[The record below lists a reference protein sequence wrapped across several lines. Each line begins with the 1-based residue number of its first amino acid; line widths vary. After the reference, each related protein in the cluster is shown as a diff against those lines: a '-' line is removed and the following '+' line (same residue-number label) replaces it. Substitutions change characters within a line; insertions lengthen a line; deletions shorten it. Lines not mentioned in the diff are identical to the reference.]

1 MIAGHLDL
9 PFGVQHDGQHFGN
22 FTASQEHAQGVE
34 KCLIVGALFWEGRKL
49 DEDRRGFG
57 VGIEIDLQQ
66 PVGQLQRR
74 DDPGRGWAP
83 ARSDF
88 MPARRSSE
96 SP

>member
-1 MIAGHLDL
+1 
-9 PFGVQHDGQHFGN
+9 
-22 FTASQEHAQGVE
+22 
-34 KCLIVGALFWEGRKL
+34 LFWEGRKL